1 MRRIGM
7 LICGVVA
14 LTAVTV
20 WAGVFDR
27 RSLPEPKGAPSS
39 DQDSKGTPAGPV
51 TFDLVEP
58 IFASRCVHCH
68 SGPQAPEGLRLDG
81 YESAL
86 DSRERAWIVPGFP
99 MASEVVRR
107 ICGISRPAMPLNQ
120 PSLPAEQIGLI
131 EAWIL
136 EGARSSQGVPAEL
149 PVGARVRLGGTLTSL
164 WSLDGLPLLVDGG
177 TRIDDSPAV
186 GSYVEVRGVV
196 DPGGAVRAERI
207 RGR

>member
-7 LICGVVA
+7 LICGVVV

-27 RSLPEPKGAPSS
+27 RSLPEPKPGSASER
-39 DQDSKGTPAGPV
+39 DVAGVAAGPV

-81 YESAL
+81 YDSAL
-86 DSRERAWIVPGFP
+86 DPRERAWIVPGYP

-107 ICGISRPAMPLNQ
+107 IRGLARPAMPLNQ
-120 PSLPAEQIGLI
+120 PSLPPEQIELI
-131 EAWIL
+131 EAWVL
-136 EGARSSQGVPAEL
+136 EGALSSQGVPAEV
-149 PVGARVRLGGTLTSL
+149 PVGARVRLNGTLTSM

-177 TRIDDSPAV
+177 TRIDDSPTV
-186 GSYVEVRGVV
+186 GSYVEIRGVV
-196 DPGGAVRAERI
+196 QPDGAIRALRI
-207 RGR
+207 KGP